1 MAAAETSGDTGR
13 TPCGQKAAHHALG
26 GYANL
31 LTYGEPFALE
41 DGEGAIS
48 GGSLAAVGR
57 PSTVLEELVTFWGL

>member
-1 MAAAETSGDTGR
+1 MAAAETSGEGK
-13 TPCGQKAAHHALG
+13 PAVGSKGQLVALG

-41 DGEGAIS
+41 DEEGAIS